1 MRMKRFV
8 SVLAAAVMVFGVTGC
23 NAITIDGETEN
34 VSGEAAGNGSI
45 GFSVSTLNNPFF
57 VTLSEG
63 AKEKAKTEG
72 EKLIVVDAGD
82 DAAKQTS
89 DIEEEINGIF
99 TYDRDEV
106 KFVEDEV
113 KEINKKLYRMFEDVV

>member
-57 VTLSEG
+57 VTLSERC
-63 AKEKAKTEG
+63 KRKRQ
-72 EKLIVVDAGD
+72 
-82 DAAKQTS
+82 KQKGK
-89 DIEEEINGIF
+89 N
-99 TYDRDEV
+99 
-106 KFVEDEV
+106 
-113 KEINKKLYRMFEDVV
+113 

>member
-1 MRMKRFV
+1 MLCQVIAMPGYLACEKEFGYQSYHSKEELTSNYKRLWENEIYPNLV
-8 SVLAAAVMVFGVTGC
+8 NGLSS
-23 NAITIDGETEN
+23 TIYT
-34 VSGEAAGNGSI
+34 
-45 GFSVSTLNNPFF
+45 
-57 VTLSEG
+57 
-63 AKEKAKTEG
+63 
-72 EKLIVVDAGD
+72 
-82 DAAKQTS
+82 QTS

>member
-89 DIEEEINGIF
+89 DIEDLISKK
-99 TYDRDEV
+99 YQCPDRKSGGFRCSCTGSEGCGF
-106 KFVEDEV
+106 KR
-113 KEINKKLYRMFEDVV
+113 N